1 MLDVE
6 APEVPVLRLG
16 TTTVK
21 DSNASIESRVQSMYC
36 RRQLFAENAEISK
49 SSQGM
54 ILQRAILG

>member
-21 DSNASIESRVQSMYC
+21 DSDASIESRVQSMYC
-36 RRQLFAENAEISK
+36 RRQLFAENAEIS
-49 SSQGM
+49 
-54 ILQRAILG
+54 